1 MTAVR
6 FIDTISTCSS
16 MASKSKSNL
25 PSLQELASEA
35 KRRKTVLSNFSDMY
49 TSIITTNLC
58 ELQSRKLNK
67 LPENAKIC
75 WLTAKFG
82 LPSISKL
89 CIALKSVP
97 QSLTGSQRV
106 QAIAEYSGL
115 AEKDVVELEEFI
127 ISQCPVTLSDLPE
140 PPSILAPPVG
150 QCYDCDGSLVSNHST
165 QVKCYTTSGAKFAT
179 KITLHCRKC
188 CITYNYAHFGNKNE
202 LGFRHYPVAQPYVE
216 VSDTIYFDRTVLE
229 LQCSLA

>member
-1 MTAVR
+1 MIPYLPAVVWHPK
-6 FIDTISTCSS
+6 
-16 MASKSKSNL
+16 ASQTYQVFKNL
-25 PSLQELASEA
+25 LV
-35 KRRKTVLSNFSDMY
+35 KRSDEKTVLSNFNDMY

-67 LPENAKIC
+67 LPENAKMC

-127 ISQCPVTLSDLPE
+127 TSQCPVTLSDLPE

-179 KITLHCRKC
+179 KITLRCRKC
-188 CITYNYAHFGNKNE
+188 CITYNYAHFGNKDE

>member
-1 MTAVR
+1 
-6 FIDTISTCSS
+6 
-16 MASKSKSNL
+16 
-25 PSLQELASEA
+25 
-35 KRRKTVLSNFSDMY
+35 MY

-106 QAIAEYSGL
+106 QAIAEFSGL
-115 AEKDVVELEEFI
+115 YLRKMLLNLK
-127 ISQCPVTLSDLPE
+127 SSL
-140 PPSILAPPVG
+140 
-150 QCYDCDGSLVSNHST
+150 LVS
-165 QVKCYTTSGAKFAT
+165 
-179 KITLHCRKC
+179 
-188 CITYNYAHFGNKNE
+188 
-202 LGFRHYPVAQPYVE
+202 
-216 VSDTIYFDRTVLE
+216 VL
-229 LQCSLA
+229 